1 MSLGG
6 RNQGRMEKDGWL
18 WQPPVT
24 GTLPRVQGVLAP
36 AAARDLLLLSRSKVK
51 HAGFAMGGGLSR
63 RSERGGSLPAVRGRI
78 DSPGPPHAHTAD
90 GQRGRAAGR
99 WESGSSI
106 LCLSPGAFP
115 LPV

>member
-6 RNQGRMEKDGWL
+6 RNKGRMEKDGWL

-24 GTLPRVQGVLAP
+24 GTLPCMCGTCCSEEPAPFVPQQGETC
-36 AAARDLLLLSRSKVK
+36 RFC
-51 HAGFAMGGGLSR
+51 HGGVSR
-63 RSERGGSLPAVRGRI
+63 RSERGGRLPAVRGRI

-99 WESGSSI
+99 RESGSSI